1 MYQFTPQQPE
11 HQPRYTR
18 TTVYKHAKNV
28 AEFLLIMSLS
38 TGLTFLARMIPSL
51 WIAVIVIKIV
61 AIIYLIALGKE
72 DENKRLSSFIRGA
85 ALLVGFVGGIWDI
98 AFVLVVFNNDLL
110 TRWIALGI
118 GVLITVIAIGLPIT
132 KTKFS
137 KNGW

>member
-18 TTVYKHAKNV
+18 TTVYKHAKNI

-38 TGLTFLARMIPSL
+38 TGFTFLARILPPL
-51 WIAVIVIKIV
+51 WIAVIIIKIV

-85 ALLVGFVGGIWDI
+85 ALLIGFVGGIWDI
-98 AFVLVVFNNDLL
+98 AFVLAVTNKMGSSFHWCANYCDCNWVAD
-110 TRWIALGI
+110 
-118 GVLITVIAIGLPIT
+118 
-132 KTKFS
+132 S
-137 KNGW
+137 KDKV